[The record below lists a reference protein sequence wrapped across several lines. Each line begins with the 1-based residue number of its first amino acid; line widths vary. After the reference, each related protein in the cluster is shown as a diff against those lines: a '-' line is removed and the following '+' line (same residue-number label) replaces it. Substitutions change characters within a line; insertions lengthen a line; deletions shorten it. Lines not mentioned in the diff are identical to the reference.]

1 MIQAEKLKVMGMGEN
16 GDRVLKV
23 KGDND
28 RERGGIDCDQGNP
41 GV

>member
-1 MIQAEKLKVMGMGEN
+1 MIQAEKLKVMGTGEN
-16 GDRVLKV
+16 GVRVLKV
-23 KGDND
+23 EGDND